1 MTATFQ
7 TAAPT
12 PPTPLSF
19 SSSPDLIAWLPE
31 AAAERLRALRQHFA
45 DLRSV
50 VPPFEDRQAAANAKV
65 AAENALKRLQAHP
78 SAGGFGLP
86 KGNDRVIA
94 AEATL
99 ERCTAGFERLTTL
112 YDTRLAV
119 WTATSHV
126 LSTWLRDGGRRSG
139 VVLQD
144 FDGPE
149 AKPLKGE
156 SIVDAIER
164 HRRRGR
170 ELRADLHKISNS
182 PFPSAYCKHRVR
194 EMITELA
201 ERGRPSLSAL
211 VEQGRDV
218 IEWPTTMQQV
228 TLHNAG
234 AGASGFV
241 QQTDVALFAWMHKPA
256 LIAALDRE
264 IDNESDDKSALTLEV
279 RQKREA
285 EVLGDL
291 LDTERQEATLM
302 FRGWSE
308 GLPITPRADHVP
320 VAVLGV
326 VLVASVPAVSSGT
339 SPGYSFHLRR

>member
-1 MTATFQ
+1 MRWYRK
-7 TAAPT
+7 
-12 PPTPLSF
+12 LCS
-19 SSSPDLIAWLPE
+19 
-31 AAAERLRALRQHFA
+31 
-45 DLRSV
+45 
-50 VPPFEDRQAAANAKV
+50 
-65 AAENALKRLQAHP
+65 
-78 SAGGFGLP
+78 
-86 KGNDRVIA
+86 
-94 AEATL
+94 
-99 ERCTAGFERLTTL
+99 
-112 YDTRLAV
+112 
-119 WTATSHV
+119 
-126 LSTWLRDGGRRSG
+126 WLRDGKPSG
-139 VVLQD
+139 VVLED
-144 FDGPE
+144 RETPE
-149 AKPLKGE
+149 RRLNKGE
-156 SIVDAIER
+156 SLMDAVER
-164 HRRRGR
+164 HRRRVR
-170 ELRADLHKISNS
+170 KLRADLNRIRSS
-182 PFPSAYCKHRVR
+182 PYPSSHCKQRVR

-279 RQKREA
+279 RQKRDA